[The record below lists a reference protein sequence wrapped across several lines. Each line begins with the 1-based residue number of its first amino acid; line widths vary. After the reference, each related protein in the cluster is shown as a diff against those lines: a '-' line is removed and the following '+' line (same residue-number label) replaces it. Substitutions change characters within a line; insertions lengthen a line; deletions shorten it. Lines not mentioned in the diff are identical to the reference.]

1 MESWGWN
8 HRWHHWWPPTDI
20 DNRPPN
26 DIGWWLVGWDDDI
39 PNWMEKMFQTNQD
52 KLGKL
57 LTSKSW
63 VVAGSMLEE
72 RYICFLVEPC
82 TSVDIRS
89 WWWNH
94 PISMLMVL
102 QFLFYSHSGWDWHH
116 IGWPK
121 SHHILNYSKLVPV
134 VPQLFRFLM
143 ANPPFFHAK
152 NLQLLLMDQRWIDTS
167 LL

>member
-20 DNRPPN
+20 DNRPPT

-72 RYICFLVEPC
+72 RYIVSWLSHVLPW
-82 TSVDIRS
+82 TSVLGGEITQFPC
-89 WWWNH
+89 WWYYN
-94 PISMLMVL
+94 S
-102 QFLFYSHSGWDWHH
+102 FFYSHSGWDSHH

-152 NLQLLLMDQRWIDTS
+152 NLQLLLMDQRLIDTS